1 MPALAGIFGPFPGTP
16 PTDIGPQAGGGLQ
29 QCPKTPNCFS
39 SSAPTA
45 DSHYVAP
52 FPYSKSQADA
62 VADVKAIIAS
72 YPTDMG
78 ECASARICGA
88 FPSDA
93 MPAPLSTL
101 CALAR
106 SRHTETPV
114 ATYRIHRSILRI
126 HRWRRA
132 LGAPTSTPV
141 KLARGCAS
149 QPHGLKSVQ
158 SPP

>member
-78 ECASARICGA
+78 ECASARICGI
-88 FPSDA
+88 PSDA

-101 CALAR
+101 CSGSL
-106 SRHTETPV
+106 TP
-114 ATYRIHRSILRI
+114 H
-126 HRWRRA
+126 
-132 LGAPTSTPV
+132 
-141 KLARGCAS
+141 
-149 QPHGLKSVQ
+149 
-158 SPP
+158 